1 MDALTIAVP
10 TSPGFLADWR
20 DDHRPL
26 DEAARTAAGAY
37 IEAIVRSDGAARL
50 LGPSAVEAR
59 ASELW
64 MAFRESYDDMR
75 GPFMKSNAEDV
86 RRALGHL

>member
-1 MDALTIAVP
+1 MDALAIAAP

-26 DEAARTAAGAY
+26 DEAARAAAGAY
-37 IEAIVRSDGAARL
+37 IAAIVKGDRAARL
-50 LGPSAVEAR
+50 LGSRAVEAR

-64 MAFRESYDDMR
+64 IAFRESYDDMR
-75 GPFMKSNAEDV
+75 GPFMKSNPEDV
-86 RRALGHL
+86 RRALGRL